1 MLTPV
6 QLHVDLA
13 KVSKKKKKNGGI
25 KVYKLGAASGPTTG
39 ILTTT

>member
-13 KVSKKKKKNGGI
+13 KVSKKKKIGGI